1 MLAIMAVCFLV
12 GFLGAVTGVG
22 GVLIP
27 PVLMFAGGMETHVA
41 MGTALASFL
50 PLSLFSAFIYARMGW
65 YRPGKALNFLLGGI
79 VGGIAGGRLNAYV
92 PGPPLVCLLACIIIF
107 AGGAALRPSR
117 QGQGSAFWL
126 SDRGLFCIGVAT
138 GLTAGFTG
146 AGGPVLSIPWMVAV
160 GHPPF
165 FAVGASMFM
174 QLGTILSG
182 SWGNARSGFID
193 WQLLPLVMLMELAGC
208 AVGLVAA
215 RHVSSG
221 LARKAIGLLC
231 TGLGAFLLL
240 RQILEYC

>member
-1 MLAIMAVCFLV
+1 MLAIAAVCFLV

-27 PVLMFAGGMETHVA
+27 PVLMFAGGLETHAA
-41 MGTALASFL
+41 MGTALASFF
-50 PLSLFSAFIYARMGW
+50 PLSLVSAVIYARRGW
-65 YRPGKALNFLLGGI
+65 YQPRRALVFLIGGI
-79 VGGIAGGRLNAYV
+79 LGGIAGGRLNV
-92 PGPPLVCLLACIIIF
+92 HIPGPPLVCLLACVIIF
-107 AGGAALRPSR
+107 AGLAALRPHR

>member
-1 MLAIMAVCFLV
+1 MLAIAAVCFLV

-27 PVLMFAGGMETHVA
+27 PVLMFAGGLETHVA
-41 MGTALASFL
+41 MGTALASFF
-50 PLSLFSAFIYARMGW
+50 PLSLVSAIIYARRGW
-65 YRPGKALNFLLGGI
+65 YQPRRALVFLLGGI
-79 VGGIAGGRLNAYV
+79 LGGIAGGRLNV
-92 PGPPLVCLLACIIIF
+92 HIPGPPLVCLLACVIIF
-107 AGGAALRPSR
+107 AGLAALRPRR

-126 SDRGLFCIGVAT
+126 ADRGLFCIGVAT

-215 RHVSSG
+215 RYVSSE

-240 RQILEYC
+240 RQILEF